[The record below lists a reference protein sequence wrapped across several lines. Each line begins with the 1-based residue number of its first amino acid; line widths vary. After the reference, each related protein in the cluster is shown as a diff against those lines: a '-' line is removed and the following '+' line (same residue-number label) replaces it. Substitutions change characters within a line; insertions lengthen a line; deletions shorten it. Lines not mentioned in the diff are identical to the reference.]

1 MSEGSKHEQIA
12 ARLRNWQQ
20 RLLDLSFRNRLL
32 NAREGRFLVRCEEC
46 APANLEDVLANGRQV
61 ALVGNDEARNG
72 RLHTLTLAKPGDQ
85 VRQQCVTLYRQN
97 RSRYEESG
105 IQTMYLGLGLLE
117 YREVRSD
124 NARPRRAPVI
134 LHPVEMT
141 RETATTGFRLK
152 ARDERPE
159 VNTTLLEWLRVE
171 HHIDIGWDDGLPE
184 DDAGIDVDAI
194 LDEVAARLDDQAQFT
209 LKPWVV
215 LGLFEFQKLGMW
227 LDIER
232 LIDDGMLTDGA
243 LGEIV
248 GVEGDAP
255 LGGSFVPAERLDDDF
270 APEALPTPLAADSH
284 QLAAV
289 AAAKTGK
296 SFVLDGPPGT
306 GKSQTIANIIATA
319 MADGRTVLFCAEK
332 RAALDAVAER
342 LKDKALDTWCLDLH
356 AHRASAG
363 VAVKQ
368 VSDSLER
375 AYATNPA
382 STAQGQRL
390 AERVAQTRDRLNR
403 YAEALHRQ
411 RGYGYSV
418 FDAISLSGGEKDR
431 LETALPESPEEEPQ
445 GIEGRVDVVRQLG
458 AFARECGKRSE
469 SRFGKVTSIRGA
481 EIEQHLR
488 ELARAA
494 LDADDDRAEAA
505 EARRATKASSPWA
518 LWPRMVAWRS
528 QTRARRKRQARLAD
542 FIRLADGSPGA
553 TGNAVWDEWREV
565 LSAAS
570 SPGGALRT
578 WLLYSALRNEHPR
591 LIAAMA
597 AVDDD
602 PDGDVEA
609 LIQRVQCGWWAA
621 WARRWMDDDEE
632 LQRFAGAQHDAFIQD
647 FREAEERWEES
658 AAQWVT
664 GICDTRV
671 SLPDMQSR
679 SRDETATRQEVR
691 TILREG
697 RKSRRIMPVR
707 KLLDQCNGTVRQVK
721 PCFLMSPLSVAQ
733 YLPPD
738 TKFDLLVMDESSQ
751 IRPWD
756 ALGVI
761 ARANQ
766 VILAGDD
773 KQMPPTS
780 FFDRTEDEDA
790 DSHEDQE
797 DATALE
803 SVLDMALA
811 RSMPRQRLRFHY
823 RSRYE
828 DLIAFSNTRYYDG
841 ELVTFPDC
849 SGGRHVT
856 LVDPKGVYE
865 GQQNVIEAKAVAEQ
879 VCQHVR
885 DPQRDHLSIG
895 VITFN
900 VRQQRLIEDLL
911 DRARAED
918 EELESRWESDRRP
931 APCVRNLE
939 TAQGDERD
947 VILLSI
953 TYARDPLGRQRSNFG
968 PMNREGGQRRLNV
981 AVTRSRHRMVVF
993 SSLDPR
999 AHPHWHE
1006 HQTGCTRL
1014 EGIP

>member
-1 MSEGSKHEQIA
+1 M
-12 ARLRNWQQ
+12 
-20 RLLDLSFRNRLL
+20 
-32 NAREGRFLVRCEEC
+32 
-46 APANLEDVLANGRQV
+46 
-61 ALVGNDEARNG
+61 
-72 RLHTLTLAKPGDQ
+72 
-85 VRQQCVTLYRQN
+85 
-97 RSRYEESG
+97 
-105 IQTMYLGLGLLE
+105 
-117 YREVRSD
+117 
-124 NARPRRAPVI
+124 
-134 LHPVEMT
+134 
-141 RETATTGFRLK
+141 
-152 ARDERPE
+152 
-159 VNTTLLEWLRVE
+159 
-171 HHIDIGWDDGLPE
+171 
-184 DDAGIDVDAI
+184 
-194 LDEVAARLDDQAQFT
+194 
-209 LKPWVV
+209 
-215 LGLFEFQKLGMW
+215 
-227 LDIER
+227 
-232 LIDDGMLTDGA
+232 
-243 LGEIV
+243 
-248 GVEGDAP
+248 
-255 LGGSFVPAERLDDDF
+255 
-270 APEALPTPLAADSH
+270 
-284 QLAAV
+284 
-289 AAAKTGK
+289 
-296 SFVLDGPPGT
+296 
-306 GKSQTIANIIATA
+306 
-319 MADGRTVLFCAEK
+319 
-332 RAALDAVAER
+332 
-342 LKDKALDTWCLDLH
+342 
-356 AHRASAG
+356 
-363 VAVKQ
+363 KQ

-390 AERVAQTRDRLNR
+390 AKRVEQTRDRLNR

-411 RGYGYSV
+411 RGYGHSV
-418 FDAISLSGGEKDR
+418 FDAISLSGDEEDR
-431 LETALPESPEEEPQ
+431 LETALPDSPEEEPQ
-445 GIEGRVDVVRQLG
+445 GIEGRVDVVRQLAG
-458 AFARECGKRSE
+458 FARECGKRSE
-469 SRFGKVTSIRGA
+469 SRLCKVTSSRGA

-494 LDADDDRAEAA
+494 LEADDDRAEAA
-505 EARRATKASSPWA
+505 EARRAAKASSPWA
-518 LWPRMVAWRS
+518 LWPRMVAWRA

-553 TGNAVWDEWREV
+553 TGNAVWDQWREV
-565 LSAAS
+565 LSAAA

-591 LIAAMA
+591 LNAAMA

-602 PDGDVEA
+602 PDGDVEG
-609 LIQRVQCGWWAA
+609 LVQRVQCGWWTA

-664 GICDTRV
+664 GICDARV
-671 SLPDMQSR
+671 SLPDMQRR

-733 YLPPD
+733 YLPVD

-761 ARANQ
+761 ARAKQ

-790 DSHEDQE
+790 DNDEDEE
-797 DATALE
+797 DAAALE

-828 DLIAFSNTRYYDG
+828 DLIAFSNNRYYDG

-849 SGGRHVT
+849 GGGRHVT

-865 GQQNVIEAKAVAEQ
+865 GQQNVTEAKAVAEH

-900 VRQQRLIEDLL
+900 VKQQRLIEDLL

-918 EELESRWESDRRP
+918 VELDSRWESDRRP

-939 TAQGDERD
+939 TAQG
-947 VILLSI
+947 
-953 TYARDPLGRQRSNFG
+953 G
-968 PMNREGGQRRLNV
+968 
-981 AVTRSRHRMVVF
+981 
-993 SSLDPR
+993 
-999 AHPHWHE
+999 
-1006 HQTGCTRL
+1006 
-1014 EGIP
+1014 